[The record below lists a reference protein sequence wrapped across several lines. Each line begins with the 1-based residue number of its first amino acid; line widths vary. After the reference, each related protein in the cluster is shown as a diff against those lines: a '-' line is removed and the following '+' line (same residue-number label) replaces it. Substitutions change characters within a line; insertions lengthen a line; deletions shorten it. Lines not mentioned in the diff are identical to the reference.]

1 MTHHSGFQE
10 QRASVT
16 TAQWMAQV
24 QALEAENAALREQ
37 LAQARELREK
47 AEGDRDQLAAA
58 LQATERNN
66 RALLEAVPDLIV
78 RLSSGGIYL
87 DFIQAKNI
95 ELITEGDRVGKSVYE
110 VLPPELAQQYVHA
123 TRRAIRTGETQTFE
137 YQLQLHAAPRDYEAR
152 VVAAGPEEA
161 LLIVRDIT
169 KRKQTERSLR
179 AEQER
184 SEKLLLNILPQPIA
198 AKLKQNQGAIAE
210 RFEEVTILFSDIVD
224 FTGLSARVS
233 PTELVDLLNEIFS
246 TFDQLADRYNLEKI
260 KTIGDAYMAVGGI
273 PVPRSDHAE
282 AIANMALDMQQAIG
296 QFQRDD
302 GELFRLRI
310 GVSTGPVVAGVIG
323 LKKFIYDLWGDAVNI
338 ASRMESQGVAGDIQV
353 THETYERLKDQFE
366 LEARGAIAVKGR
378 GTMQTYW
385 LRGRKS

>member
-1 MTHHSGFQE
+1 MTNHSDFQE
-10 QRASVT
+10 QGASVT
-16 TAQWMAQV
+16 AAQWMAQV

-37 LAQARELREK
+37 LAQTRELQEK
-47 AEGDRDQLAAA
+47 AEGDRDRLGAA
-58 LQATERNN
+58 LQATERSN

-78 RLSSGGIYL
+78 RLNSGGIYL

-95 ELITEGDRVGKSVYE
+95 ELVTESDRVGKSVYE
-110 VLPPELAQQYVHA
+110 VLPLELAQQYVHA
-123 TRRAIRTGETQTFE
+123 TRRAIRTGETQAFE
-137 YQLQLHAAPRDYEAR
+137 YQLQLRSAPRDYEAR

-169 KRKQTERSLR
+169 KRKQAERSLR

-210 RFEEVTILFSDIVD
+210 RFEDVTILFSDIVD
-224 FTGLSARVS
+224 FTGLSARIS

-246 TFDQLADRYNLEKI
+246 AFDQLADRYALEKI

-273 PVPRSDHAE
+273 PVPRSDHVE
-282 AIANMALDMQQAIG
+282 AIANMALDMQQAIK
-296 QFQRDD
+296 QFRRDD
-302 GELFRLRI
+302 GELFQLRI
-310 GVSTGPVVAGVIG
+310 GISTGPVVAGVIG

-338 ASRMESQGVAGDIQV
+338 ASRMESQGAAGGIQV
-353 THETYERLKDQFE
+353 THETYDRLKEHFE
-366 LEARGAIAVKGR
+366 LESRGAIAVKGR
-378 GTMQTYW
+378 GDMQTYW
-385 LRGRKS
+385 LQGRKS